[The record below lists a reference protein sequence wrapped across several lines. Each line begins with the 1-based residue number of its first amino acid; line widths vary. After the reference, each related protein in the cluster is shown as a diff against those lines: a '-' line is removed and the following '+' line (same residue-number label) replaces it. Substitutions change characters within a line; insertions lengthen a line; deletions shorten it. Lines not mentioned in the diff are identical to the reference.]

1 MNDKNLELIPENNQ
15 IVNYDKNPIVI
26 KDYNSLFIFLLNI
39 SLIPIIIYIHIY
51 NPGELDESSLFRNI
65 IIVSFFI
72 GFFIRPYLK
81 SKGKRKIVLTN
92 NDIKFMHENK
102 ILEEIKL
109 SEITDIKKTYI
120 DLYHKSQVPNK
131 LLLIFAYIII
141 IFIII
146 SEKAYYILLLI
157 LFLHIFLVIAKYILH
172 KMKDKN
178 YKYRLF
184 DAILVYS
191 GDKFINILPIT
202 SKQYEEVRK
211 YFLDKS
217 LADIENKKIYFEI
230 THSFERIN
238 LSKAFL

>member
-1 MNDKNLELIPENNQ
+1 MNEKNLELIPENNQ
-15 IVNYDKNPIVI
+15 IVDYDKNPIEI
-26 KDYNSLFIFLLNI
+26 KDYNTLFIFLLNI
-39 SLIPIIIYIHIY
+39 SLMLIIIYIHIY
-51 NPGELDESSLFRNI
+51 NPGGLDESSLSRNI
-65 IIVSFFI
+65 IIVSFFMV
-72 GFFIRPYLK
+72 FFIRPYLK
-81 SKGKRKIVLTN
+81 SKGKRKIILTN

-141 IFIII
+141 IFII

-157 LFLHIFLVIAKYILH
+157 LFLHIFLIIAKYILH

-211 YFLDKS
+211 YFLDKGLS
-217 LADIENKKIYFEI
+217 DIENKKIYFEI

-238 LSKAFL
+238 LSKGN

>member
-1 MNDKNLELIPENNQ
+1 MNDKSLELIPKRNTILDYHNE
-15 IVNYDKNPIVI
+15 PIII

-39 SLIPIIIYIHIY
+39 SLIPIVMYIYIY
-51 NPGELDESSLFRNI
+51 NPGGLDEGSLFRNT
-65 IIVSFFI
+65 IIVSFFM

-92 NDIKFMHENK
+92 NDIKFKHENK

-131 LLLIFAYIII
+131 LLLIFAYT
-141 IFIII
+141 I
-146 SEKAYYILLLI
+146 SILFVISQKAYYLLLLI

-184 DAILVYS
+184 DAIIVYNNN
-191 GDKFINILPIT
+191 KFINILPVTNTDYQKI
-202 SKQYEEVRK
+202 RN
-211 YFLDKS
+211 YFLDKGFG
-217 LADIENKKIYFEI
+217 DIQNKKIYFEI

-238 LSKAFL
+238 LSKGN

>member
-1 MNDKNLELIPENNQ
+1 MNNKNLELIPENNQ

-39 SLIPIIIYIHIY
+39 SLIPIIIYTYIY
-51 NPGELDESSLFRNI
+51 NPGGLDESSLFRNI
-65 IIVSFFI
+65 IIVSFFM

-146 SEKAYYILLLI
+146 SEKDYYILLLI

-238 LSKAFL
+238 LSKGN